1 MALFRNIKRIMQK
14 LKILRICPSH
24 TNSEIFRL
32 EGNLD
37 KKSFAEQIATLRKEG
52 ILLPGGWAAGMES
65 EGFEVFETIY
75 DDLALQTQWCAE
87 FSPRILTLTKSEAGF
102 ILEVLK
108 EQVRLFN
115 PDIIFLYAHALILVP
130 QQLRN
135 ELLTLLEKP
144 PLLLGY
150 WGDEL
155 PQEMYNLF
163 DDLDFIFC
171 SSSIY
176 QKRFEDW
183 AGIPAE
189 TIGNCFD
196 DAIEFQKPVSKKYDF
211 IFCGRTGYRLAQHV
225 TRYSNLLHIAMKSN
239 LRIWGYEW
247 AELIGPAKTPKERVL
262 SVLALYPLLML
273 KIGRKLSLI
282 ADRFVGERP
291 FLRKASRIFDLAIQ
305 AKWTTNEVLAAK
317 EQTEEYWQG
326 EYWYDKKPFKKLFPR
341 RMKPLLTKGS
351 DYYRLLAES
360 KLVLNLHRV
369 EDADIGNVRCYEV
382 TGLGSCLVTDR
393 GRELKEFFDVENDI
407 VTFETPEEC
416 VEKVKYLLKHPEEIE
431 RISKNGQQKTLSLH
445 LPKHRAVAI
454 AKRIRGLLERAPD
467 KQKTVRQDL
476 VVHAIYDTEKNP
488 ISYDIAFFLQ
498 AAEIFRKLS
507 GASHLFV
514 SIVWPS
520 DIVEIPGIPDSYN
533 LAVDAHAKSFR
544 MVHIAVQMSQ
554 LIPTSGIFQIKDR
567 KFVSA
572 PIETLKGSRVVTYPS
587 PDNTH
592 HSIYYRLVNENPN
605 LMEGFSASHAAH
617 RYIQDWLKTLPGHPK
632 KILCITLRQYA
643 YDKQRNSNLDAWQEF
658 LSRVDLD
665 EYSVVIV
672 PDTDRFADQEPL
684 FGGRYPVFT
693 PPCFDA
699 DLRFALYEIAY
710 LNMFVNNGPGSAAT
724 LSRKIRY
731 LMFKMLAPDV
741 PHCTEEVLMQ
751 LGFMPGESPTY
762 AGPFQKWV
770 WADDDAD
777 TLWSEFYAMQE
788 KINL

>member
-1 MALFRNIKRIMQK
+1 MEK

-37 KKSFAEQIATLRKEG
+37 QKTFAEQISILRKEG
-52 ILLPGGWAAGMES
+52 ILLPGGWAAGMEA
-65 EGFEVFETIY
+65 EDFEVFETIY

-87 FSPRILTLTKSEAGF
+87 FIPRMLTIAISGPAF
-102 ILEVLK
+102 FLETLK
-108 EQVRLFN
+108 EQVRSFN

-130 QQLRN
+130 QESRN
-135 ELLTLLEKP
+135 GLLSLLEKR

-155 PQEMYNLF
+155 PQKMYSLF

-196 DAIEFQKPVSKKYDF
+196 DAIEFQRPASKKYDF

-247 AELIGPAKTPKERVL
+247 AELIAPAKTGREKVL
-262 SVLALYPLLML
+262 SVLALSPLLML
-273 KIGRKLSLI
+273 KIGRRLSLI
-282 ADRFVGERP
+282 AEKFAGERP
-291 FLRKASRIFDLAIQ
+291 LFRKFSRVFDLAIQ
-305 AKWTTNEVLAAK
+305 AKWNVNEFLAAK

-326 EYWYDKKPFKKLFPR
+326 EYWYDKKPFTKIFPR
-341 RMKPLLTKGS
+341 RVKPLLTKGS

-393 GRELKEFFDVENDI
+393 GRELKEFFDIENDI

-431 RISKNGQQKTLSLH
+431 RIARNGQLKTLSHH
-445 LPKHRAVAI
+445 LPKHRAAAI
-454 AKRIRGLLERAPD
+454 AKRIRVLLEGGASN
-467 KQKTVRQDL
+467 KQKSTRQDV

-498 AAEIFRKLS
+498 AAEIFRKIS
-507 GASHLFV
+507 GASHLIV

-533 LAVDAHAKSFR
+533 LAVDAHSKSFR

-554 LIPTSGIFQIKDR
+554 LISTSGVFQIKDR
-567 KFVSA
+567 KFANA
-572 PIETLKGSRVVTYPS
+572 PLEILKGSKIITYPS

-617 RYIQDWLKTLPGHPK
+617 RYIQDWLKTLQGKSK

-643 YDKQRNSNLDAWQEF
+643 YDTQRNSNLDAWQDF
-658 LSRVDLD
+658 LGRIDLD

-684 FGGRYPVFT
+684 FGGRYPVFV
-693 PPCFDA
+693 PACFDA

-741 PHCTEEVLMQ
+741 PHCTEDVLMQ
-751 LGFMPGESPTY
+751 LGFTPGKSPTY
-762 AGPFQKWV
+762 AGAFQKWV

-777 TLWSEFYAMQE
+777 TLWSEFCAMEE

>member
-1 MALFRNIKRIMQK
+1 MKK

-37 KKSFAEQIATLRKEG
+37 QKFFADQIETLRKEG
-52 ILLPGGWAAGMES
+52 ILLPGGWAAGMEN

-87 FSPRILTLTKSEAGF
+87 FSPRMLTLTKSGAAF

-130 QQLRN
+130 QKLRS
-135 ELLTLLEKP
+135 ELLTLLEQP

-155 PQEMYNLF
+155 PQKMYILF

-196 DAIEFQKPVSKKYDF
+196 DAIEFQKPASKRYDF

-225 TRYSNLLHIAMKSN
+225 TRYSNLLHIATKSN

-247 AELIGPAKTPKERVL
+247 AELIAPAKTRKERVL
-262 SVLALYPLLML
+262 SLLTLSPLLIL
-273 KIGRKLSLI
+273 KIGRKFSLI
-282 ADRFVGERP
+282 AERFVGERP
-291 FLRKASRIFDLAIQ
+291 ILRKSSRIFDMAIQ
-305 AKWTTNEVLAAK
+305 TKLTANEVLMAK

-326 EYWYDKKPFKKLFPR
+326 EYWYDKKPFKKIFSG
-341 RMKPLLTKGS
+341 RMKPLLTRGS

-393 GRELKEFFDVENDI
+393 GAQLKEFFDVENDI

-431 RISKNGQQKTLSLH
+431 RISKNGQRKTLARH
-445 LPKHRAVAI
+445 LPKHRAAAM
-454 AKRIRGLLERAPD
+454 AKKIRELLDAPI
-467 KQKTVRQDL
+467 KPKTVRKDL

-498 AAEIFRKLS
+498 AAEIFRKIS
-507 GASHLFV
+507 GAAYLFV
-514 SIVWPS
+514 SIVWPD
-520 DIVEIPGIPDSYN
+520 DILEIPGIPESYN

-544 MVHIAVQMSQ
+544 MVHIALQMSQ

-567 KFVSA
+567 KFISA
-572 PIETLKGSRVVTYPS
+572 PLEILKNSRVITYPS

-605 LMEGFSASHAAH
+605 LMDGFSASHAAR
-617 RYIQDWLKTLPGHPK
+617 RYIHEWLKTLPGQPK

-643 YDKQRNSNLDAWQEF
+643 YDTQRNSNLEAWQEF
-658 LSRVDLD
+658 LGRVDSN
-665 EYSVVIV
+665 EYSVVVV

-684 FGGRYPVFT
+684 FGGRYPVFV
-693 PPCFDA
+693 PACFDA
-699 DLRFALYEIAY
+699 DLRFALYEIAF

-751 LGFMPGESPTY
+751 LGFTPGKSPTY
-762 AGPFQKWV
+762 AGEFQKWV
-770 WADDDAD
+770 WTEDNVE
-777 TLWSEFYAMQE
+777 TLWLEFCAMQE
-788 KINL
+788 KINFWSDSKH